1 MSIGRRWIGFLTAL
15 VLTVCAVFLCARP
28 LVLEWLSVLDR
39 GTGLQSYQAAAVGED
54 GTACAAGWDGETLLL
69 TFFDLEGRRLEQWG
83 ARLPEQVRGGTV
95 AGLYPVGT
103 QTVLCGLYTQS
114 ADRLEV
120 YLLEGS
126 GGVSC
131 LLSQPCP
138 GESGAQRRAGT
149 ALLSF
154 SRNGDQVCFVLRD
167 DEGLT
172 GYAWQRE
179 SSGVRMLA
187 QSGEGDARGAAV
199 LPDGTLAVAGAGT
212 LTLGGAHSAGV
223 GEEQRPVLLTQT
235 GTGLY
240 YVDAAALELY
250 YSDLTGS
257 AVRQVLSLDPAVQ
270 GHSLTWMSVT
280 GQGDALLLL
289 DGHHLTLV
297 QKTGQADLTG
307 ALYPTARESALLLG
321 LCALAA
327 LAAAWVI
334 WYVLCGLVCK
344 NRLSMLVQGGAV
356 LLAAGLLAGVL
367 LYWGYLL
374 PGAQR
379 QALER
384 DQMATDSLVRLLLTE
399 QPATEADLA
408 DWGQALSGA
417 LEAGG
422 IAQNVS
428 VVWAHWTGTHWLDQA
443 GNRAELSP
451 AFHGAL
457 AGQAQSNG
465 TAVLREDGVFRY
477 ALTQGNW
484 QVCVCFDSCSG
495 APVPLWQGV
504 AAAMTLVVA
513 VGLLFLLAVSRN
525 ARRLSQA
532 SERLAEEKA
541 LDRPLRLRS
550 GDELEGVAAILDSL
564 SGAVTRSREEQE
576 QLARSYRRF
585 VPERLLSLLGKQSIR
600 EVDKGTFA
608 TRRMAVMMVWFQ
620 FPEPVYS
627 GSGNTRL
634 LFDSINEIIE
644 RTASIA
650 AAKGGTVF
658 NFAYSGYDVVMDDCP
673 ALVSAAVA
681 MAQEVLSFNS
691 LRSREGLPTV
701 SFRMALD
708 VGDVLLGV
716 VGDNTQ
722 MQPTAISTSFSAVR
736 GLISLCSKLQANI
749 LCTEAVISGAGEYAY
764 RYMGKCLQDDLPV
777 RVYEIFSGDEYEV
790 RRAKQATVRRFSQG
804 VLALYS
810 GETLQAKR
818 IFLELAHQ
826 NSRDGGVRHYL
837 YLADRL
843 EKDPGR
849 PCSLDG

>member
-1 MSIGRRWIGFLTAL
+1 MR
-15 VLTVCAVFLCARP
+15 
-28 LVLEWLSVLDR
+28 EQR
-39 GTGLQSYQAAAVGED
+39 GKQAAASFLFKLAES
-54 GTACAAGWDGETLLL
+54 
-69 TFFDLEGRRLEQWG
+69 
-83 ARLPEQVRGGTV
+83 
-95 AGLYPVGT
+95 VGT
-103 QTVLCGLYTQS
+103 QGI
-114 ADRLEV
+114 
-120 YLLEGS
+120 
-126 GGVSC
+126 
-131 LLSQPCP
+131 
-138 GESGAQRRAGT
+138 
-149 ALLSF
+149 SF
-154 SRNGDQVCFVLRD
+154 V
-167 DEGLT
+167 
-172 GYAWQRE
+172 
-179 SSGVRMLA
+179 
-187 QSGEGDARGAAV
+187 
-199 LPDGTLAVAGAGT
+199 
-212 LTLGGAHSAGV
+212 
-223 GEEQRPVLLTQT
+223 
-235 GTGLY
+235 
-240 YVDAAALELY
+240 
-250 YSDLTGS
+250 
-257 AVRQVLSLDPAVQ
+257 
-270 GHSLTWMSVT
+270 
-280 GQGDALLLL
+280 
-289 DGHHLTLV
+289 
-297 QKTGQADLTG
+297 
-307 ALYPTARESALLLG
+307 
-321 LCALAA
+321 
-327 LAAAWVI
+327 
-334 WYVLCGLVCK
+334 
-344 NRLSMLVQGGAV
+344 
-356 LLAAGLLAGVL
+356 
-367 LYWGYLL
+367 
-374 PGAQR
+374 
-379 QALER
+379 
-384 DQMATDSLVRLLLTE
+384 
-399 QPATEADLA
+399 
-408 DWGQALSGA
+408 
-417 LEAGG
+417 
-422 IAQNVS
+422 VS
-428 VVWAHWTGTHWLDQA
+428 VVLARLLDPSDYGVLTMLTVFIAVSQVFVQSGLNTA
-443 GNRAELSP
+443 LIQKKDVDETDLSSV
-451 AFHGAL
+451 FYVSLGI
-457 AGQAQSNG
+457 
-465 TAVLREDGVFRY
+465 AVVLY
-477 ALTQGNW
+477 
-484 QVCVCFDSCSG
+484 
-495 APVPLWQGV
+495 
-504 AAAMTLVVA
+504 
-513 VGLLFLLAVSRN
+513 GLLFLLAVSRY
-525 ARRLSQA
+525 ARRLPRA

-650 AAKGGTVF
+650 AGKGGTVF

-722 MQPTAISTSFSAVR
+722 MQPTAISTSFSAVK
-736 GLISLCSKLQANI
+736 GLISLCGKLQANI

-843 EKDPGR
+843 EKEPGR